1 MYSTS
6 QQHAEGHARGYVASV
21 RRRLRSAPHGES
33 AFALVELLVVC
44 LIIGVLAAIA
54 IPALAG
60 QKDKAVNAQA
70 KVLARTAETAAETIA
85 ADNNGG
91 YEKVTTS
98 ELNNYE
104 PSIRIAASASAPYL
118 STATGA
124 KGEYSVTAK
133 ATDGVEFKISR
144 NADGVVIREC
154 VSPVLKTG
162 CGGAATGS
170 W

>member
-1 MYSTS
+1 MYSSS
-6 QQHAEGHARGYVASV
+6 QQHTAGHARGYLASV
-21 RRRLRSAPHGES
+21 RRRLGSAPHEQSG
-33 AFALVELLVVC
+33 FALIELLVVC

-91 YEKVTTS
+91 YDKVTTT
-98 ELNNYE
+98 ELNKYE
-104 PSIRIAASASAPYL
+104 PSIRIVASASVPYL
-118 STATGA
+118 STATGVT
-124 KGEYSVTAK
+124 GEYSVTAK

-144 NADGVVIREC
+144 NAAGVVIREC

-162 CGGAATGS
+162 CGGAATGT